1 MSVWDWL
8 VLCGTLAFI
17 AAYGIWK
24 TRGSKNIEGYLMG
37 DKSSKWWSICLSI
50 MATQASAITFLSIPG
65 QAFADGM
72 GFIQIYLGL
81 PIAMVIISITAVPLY
96 AKLKVYTAYEYLESR
111 FDVKTRTLAALL
123 FLLSRGLATG
133 ITIYAPSIIL
143 SAILGWDLNLTT
155 IVICAVVV
163 IYTVSG
169 GTKAV
174 SVTQQQQM
182 AVAMGGMLVAL
193 IVVIYKLSDDI
204 TFTESV
210 KVAGKLGKMN
220 LIDFSLNLSNRYN
233 FWSGILGGLFLSL
246 SYFGTDQSQVARY
259 LSGESVTESRLGL
272 LFNGLLKLP
281 MQFFIL
287 FIGVMVF
294 VFYQYHQPPMFFN
307 KTELET
313 VQQSS
318 YASEMKVLEQKSH
331 QLFEEKR
338 KETSQMVQ
346 SFRKND
352 EQGAEQSQER
362 LLGLSAQEAAV
373 KKQVT
378 ETIEKANP
386 NAELKD
392 TDYIFLT
399 FIMEEMPVG
408 LVGLLIAV
416 IFCAAMSSTSSQLNA
431 LASSTCVDIYK
442 RSINKT
448 GSETHYL
455 NASRLFTISWG
466 FLILLFAIIAAQLE
480 NLIQAI
486 NILGSLFYGTIL
498 GIFLAAFYVK
508 YIRSQAVFIAAI
520 AAELTVL
527 TCYFTTK
534 ISYLW
539 YNVIGCVT
547 VVVIGL
553 LIEIITRREKT
564 I

>member
-1 MSVWDWL
+1 MSIWDWL

-17 AAYGIWK
+17 AVYGIWK

-37 DKSSKWWSICLSI
+37 DKSSKWWGICLSI

-65 QAFADGM
+65 QAYADGM
-72 GFIQIYLGL
+72 GFIQIYFGL

-111 FDVKTRTLAALL
+111 FDVKTRTFAALL
-123 FLLSRGLATG
+123 FLVSRGLATG

-143 SAILGWDLNLTT
+143 SAILGWNLNLTT
-155 IVICAVVV
+155 IVICGVVV

-193 IVVIYKLSDDI
+193 IVIVYKLYDDI
-204 TFTESV
+204 SLVDSV

-220 LIDFSLNLSNRYN
+220 LVDFSLDLSNRYN

-259 LSGESVTESRLGL
+259 ISGESVTESRLGL
-272 LFNGLLKLP
+272 LFNGLLKIP

-294 VFYQYHQPPMFFN
+294 VFYQYHQPPAFFN
-307 KTELET
+307 KNELELAK
-313 VQQSS
+313 QSP
-318 YASEMKVLEQKSH
+318 YAPQIKQLEEKGH
-331 QLFEEKR
+331 QLFEEKN
-338 KETSQMVQ
+338 KETRLMVK
-346 SFRKND
+346 SFRKYD
-352 EQGAEQSQER
+352 DQAVEESKER
-362 LLGLSAQEAAV
+362 LQLLSKEEAAV

-378 ETIEKANP
+378 ETIGKANP
-386 NAELKD
+386 DAELKD

-399 FIMEEMPVG
+399 FIMEEMPIG

-442 RSINKT
+442 RSIYSN
-448 GSETHYL
+448 GSERHYL
-455 NASRLFTISWG
+455 NASRLFTILWG
-466 FLILLFAIIAAQLE
+466 FLILLFAIVAAQLE

-498 GIFLAAFYVK
+498 GIFLAAFYVS
-508 YIRSQAVFIAAI
+508 YIKSRAVFIAAI
-520 AAELTVL
+520 VAELTVL
-527 TCYFTTK
+527 ACFFATN
-534 ISYLW
+534 IGYLW
-539 YNVIGCVT
+539 YNVIGCGMVI
-547 VVVIGL
+547 VVGL
-553 LIEIITRREKT
+553 LVEVVSNRNKVV
-564 I
+564 